1 MIIIHKMALR
11 NRGDIEVWL
20 SDEAIEQW
28 YEKDRVYDGTGSPK
42 KFSDFAIITCH
53 EIRQVFRLPLRQCQG
68 FINSLFRLKNIS
80 LACPDYSC
88 LSKRLSS
95 LEIKSPRYK
104 KINQPNENVAAIAI
118 DSTGLKRL
126 GRDEWH
132 QEKHKVAVN
141 RSWRKLH
148 IAVDN
153 KHIIHGAALTDR
165 FVSDSK
171 LIVKLLDQID
181 CDASQ
186 FTLDGVYDANS
197 VYENISAKF
206 PGAEIVIP
214 PSSKAKYNVDLHD
227 QRNNNLQKIKTFG
240 RMAWQKSMEY
250 GRRNYAE
257 LCIKRYK
264 KILGNKLHGIEMSR
278 QRNEAMLGCGILNKM
293 TGLGMP
299 KSYRYA

>member
-1 MIIIHKMALR
+1 MPNKYVVKKGWSIPKQHYKVSNWHDYNTALR

-28 YEKDRVYDGTGSPK
+28 YEKNRVYDGTGSLK
-42 KFSDFAIITCH
+42 KFSDFAIITYH
-53 EIRQVFRLPLRQCQG
+53 EIRQVFRLPLRKCHG

-88 LSKRLSS
+88 LSKRLLS
-95 LEIKSPRYK
+95 LEIKSSRY

-118 DSTGLKRL
+118 DSTGLKL
-126 GRDEWH
+126 FGRDEWH
-132 QEKHKVAVN
+132 QEKHKVSAN

-171 LIVKLLDQID
+171 AVVKLLDQID
-181 CDASQ
+181 FDASQ
-186 FTLDGVYDANS
+186 FTLDDANL

-206 PGAEIVIP
+206 PEAAIVIP
-214 PSSKAKYNVDLHD
+214 PSSKAKYNVEFHD

-240 RMAWQKSMEY
+240 RMAWQKAMEY
-250 GRRNYAE
+250 GRRNYDE
-257 LCIKRYK
+257 LCIRRYK
-264 KILGNKLHGIEMSR
+264 KYLVIN
-278 QRNEAMLGCGILNKM
+278 
-293 TGLGMP
+293 
-299 KSYRYA
+299 Y